1 MEKVRC
7 QFQTVFL
14 QIIIALSIVRRSIKC
29 VETKSMIDIHIIF
42 KCTDS
47 PTCMLSLFIFGFG
60 VNINYNSPNN
70 TKSLER
76 RERQLERESKMDP
89 RSFSVICAACHIS
102 IGHVVWAHRIWR
114 ISSILLLL
122 KLPCHKKKC
131 GQKQIE
137 HRSKHRHAHKKAVA
151 AAIKWENLS
160 LKYCVSTVDRQ
171 VKRSITTGGVILI
184 YWLSS
189 SPQKKKYSGK

>member
-1 MEKVRC
+1 
-7 QFQTVFL
+7 
-14 QIIIALSIVRRSIKC
+14 
-29 VETKSMIDIHIIF
+29 
-42 KCTDS
+42 
-47 PTCMLSLFIFGFG
+47 
-60 VNINYNSPNN
+60 
-70 TKSLER
+70 
-76 RERQLERESKMDP
+76 MDP

-189 SPQKKKYSGK
+189 SPQKKKIFREINFRRAAHSTQLARKHTAELNSRRNKKKHEEQKTNSE